1 MTRKKGTESQ
11 TKKHWKMKEMQLLL
25 ELNSEGF
32 THKEI
37 ADHLGRSEK
46 AVQLK
51 ISKIRSFVGPTKKAS
66 KKTKIDLGMYPI
78 PKEEDAEPF
87 VLTKRHVGIAIIW
100 ASLVVAI
107 CVAILVERL
116 I

>member
-1 MTRKKGTESQ
+1 MTRKKGTEPK

-25 ELNSEGF
+25 ELNGEGY
-32 THKEI
+32 THKMI

-51 ISKIRSFVGPTKKAS
+51 ISKIRSFVRPTKKAPR
-66 KKTKIDLGMYPI
+66 KTKIDLGMYPI
-78 PKEEDAEPF
+78 PKEKDAEPF
-87 VLTKRHVGIAIIW
+87 VLTKRHAGIAVIW
-100 ASLVVAI
+100 ASLV
-107 CVAILVERL
+107 AILCFAILAERL